1 MDIEQIKNELT
12 FRTAKSSGSGG
23 QHVNKVETKVE
34 LMFDVQQSKGL
45 SETEK
50 ALVSEQLKARI
61 NKLGILQ
68 IAVEEERSQ
77 VKNKELAIRRFIQL
91 MKRGIKPP
99 KVRKYKPVIADEK
112 SRLQFK
118 QKQAEKKSFRKKV
131 DLPPTTE

>member
-77 VKNKELAIRRFIQL
+77 VKNKEIAIRRFMQL
-91 MKRGIKPP
+91 LKRGVKPP

-112 SRLQFK
+112 SRLQSK